1 MNTLAVM
8 TAGMH
13 SPLAGTVALEV
24 ERPASRRRR
33 RRQFH
38 LPSVRMPR
46 LATPRCP
53 ASRRA

>member
-13 SPLAGTVALEV
+13 SPLGTVALEV

-33 RRQFH
+33 RRQIH

-46 LATPRCP
+46 LVTPRVP
-53 ASRRA
+53 SLGRA